1 VNDVI
6 ENRIENNLKNVSKV
20 ILVELPNDSKPFS
33 LEQFVD
39 RQEKYIEKKK
49 DYLVSKNEEVERAV
63 DDLLLT
69 ITNYPLD

>member
-1 VNDVI
+1 M
-6 ENRIENNLKNVSKV
+6 KNVSKV
-20 ILVELPNDSKPFS
+20 ILVELPHDSKPFS

-63 DDLLLT
+63 DDLLST
-69 ITNYPLD
+69 ISNYPLD